1 MSKCRVILSFPPALI
16 ELPVTYRL
24 GKDFNL
30 KINIMRARIS
40 PKEEGKL
47 VLEVE
52 DGSPEQVEAGLR
64 FLEDQGIRVTR
75 LSKEIKWD
83 QDLCV
88 HCGACTAVCLSQA
101 LHMEPPEWELDFD
114 PNKCIVCELCVQA
127 CPLQILEAS
136 F

>member
-24 GKDFNL
+24 VKDFNL

-64 FLEDQGIRVTR
+64 FLEDQGIRVKR

-83 QDLCV
+83 QESCV

-101 LHMEPPEWELDFD
+101 LYMNPEWELDFD

-127 CPLQILEAS
+127 CPLQILEAT

>member
-24 GKDFNL
+24 VKDFNL
-30 KINIMRARIS
+30 KINIMRAHIS